1 MNKSISQILIAL
13 VALVVPVLAVTAPVF
28 ADDKG
33 RYQMAIDA
41 EDHVWVLDTKTGL
54 IRFCMM
60 VDNSQAPLCAP
71 RTDASKGGT
80 VGLPSE

>member
-13 VALVVPVLAVTAPVF
+13 VALVIPILAVTAPVF

-41 EDHVWVLDTKTGL
+41 EDYVWVLDTKTGL

-60 VDNSQAPLCAP
+60 VGNSQAPLCAP
-71 RTDASKGGT
+71 RSDASKGGI
-80 VGLPSE
+80 VGSPSE